1 MSQPYIPFSATLKL
15 WDLSKLMND
24 VLHND
29 TSWPSV
35 PTKIPSNI
43 PKFEGRT
50 GEDPSDHVTTFHLWC
65 SLNSLNDD
73 SIRLRFFQ
81 RTLTGVSVK
90 WYIEIPKGG
99 YRTFNHFFLV
109 FLNNFQLLVPYNASV
124 ELLLT
129 FCQDRATHILD
140 QIQEWCR
147 WKRLINTY
155 IPLKFLL
162 EWFLKSLPPYISKD
176 VSTFRVT
183 F

>member
-1 MSQPYIPFSATLKL
+1 
-15 WDLSKLMND
+15 MND

-35 PTKIPSNI
+35 PTKIPPNI

-90 WYIEIPKGG
+90 WYIELPRGA

-109 FLNNFQLLVPYNASV
+109 FLNNFQLLVPYNASI

-140 QIQEWCR
+140 EIQEWCR

-162 EWFLKSLPPYISKD
+162 EWFLKYLLPYISKD
-176 VSTFRVT
+176 VSTSRVT
-183 F
+183 SKEEAIFKPQQSDIIYA